1 MIDLNINNEVRRKN
15 IERCRQRNIML
26 PTFAHMK
33 NPSALPEAFKIKLK
47 GLGLWDID
55 PLNLFRITWKNEP
68 VDTGGLFGA
77 VNYIEIPPAVS
88 GTKARILV
96 LVGKWFPTGAHKVGA
111 TYGCLAPELV
121 TGRFEATMQKAVWPS
136 TGNYCRGGAYNSEL
150 LGCDS
155 IAILPEEMSTE
166 RFNWLSNVAGEV
178 IATPG
183 SESNVKEIFDKCR
196 ELKEQRGDS
205 IVIFNQFSEFGN
217 YLWHYEVSG
226 SAIHEMLEKETD
238 ESSCFRAYVSATG
251 SGGTLAA
258 GDYLKQQFPNMN
270 IVAAEAL
277 QCPTLLRNGFGAHRI
292 EGIGDKHIPWIHNVR
307 NTDMVLAVDDQDAM
321 DLVRLFNEDEGKE
334 FLAGQGIPE
343 DFLDKAHLLG
353 ISGWA
358 NVVGAVKTAKYF
370 EMAENDVLVT
380 IATDSMELYQSRVEE
395 LAEKFGRL
403 NPVRAA
409 MIKYKSLDSQS
420 IDNMIELGYYDR
432 LRIHNLKYY
441 TWIEQQDM
449 ELSELNDQW
458 YDRNYWKRIQ
468 QQVGPIDQLINNFNS
483 EIGVS

>member
-1 MIDLNINNEVRRKN
+1 MIDLHVNDEVRRKN
-15 IERCRQRNIML
+15 IQRCRERKIIL
-26 PTFAHMK
+26 PTFAYMK
-33 NPSALPEAFKIKLK
+33 NPAVPSETIGKKLK

-55 PLNLFRITWKNEP
+55 PLNLLRITWKNEP
-68 VDTGGLFGA
+68 VETGGTYGE
-77 VNYIEIPPAVS
+77 VNYIEIPRAVS
-88 GTKARILV
+88 GVKARILV

-121 TGRFEATMQKAVWPS
+121 TGRFDATEQKAVWPS

-150 LGCDS
+150 LACES

-166 RFNWLSNVAGEV
+166 RFNWLKNVAGEV

-183 SESNVKEIFDKCR
+183 SESNVKEIFDKCH

-217 YLWHYEVSG
+217 YLWHYEVTG
-226 SAIHEMLEKETD
+226 NAVHEMLKKETD
-238 ESSCFRAYVSATG
+238 ETSCFRAYVSSTG

-258 GDYLKQQFPNMN
+258 GDYLKQQFPYMT

-307 NTDMVLAVDDQDAM
+307 NTDMVLAVDDEDAI
-321 DLVRLFNEDEGKE
+321 DLVRLFNEDEGKNY
-334 FLAGQGIPE
+334 LAAQGVGG

-380 IATDSMELYQSRVEE
+380 VATDSMELYRSRVEE
-395 LAEKFGRL
+395 LKLKRGKLRGE
-403 NPVRAA
+403 RAA
-409 MIKYKSLDSQS
+409 MIKYKSLDSQP

-449 ELSELNDQW
+449 ELSELNEQW
-458 YDRNYWKRIQ
+458 YDRHYWNRIQ
-468 QQVGPIDQLINNFNS
+468 QQTGTIDRLINDFNS
-483 EIGVS
+483 ETGLL